1 MLYVLEQRL
10 GAQQV
15 KSDKSQRVLCDV
27 VRTMFSRRFVDELF
41 KPQFLY
47 KDRNVRQIF
56 DKLAHS
62 SIMKLNETSMGKL
75 YSLMVMGVKYQVVRV
90 ATPGHVL
97 DVTIEHLEQLKRM
110 CASEITD
117 SLLDYCLESCQ
128 TCYGRFS
135 PGDWCL
141 CRQQL
146 LSFFS
151 TRRVRVSIF
160 LQRDLQGQDGT
171 LRLEH
176 GGPLT
181 SGALPLKK
189 THPLALNYHAENR
202 SQHAR
207 QLGAN
212 MYAEPLPEA
221 KEAVVEAKPVVKED
235 EEPPAAKPS
244 TACLE
249 LNLLADLV
257 GGDDVP
263 TESFRLAL
271 FEDDAAVAS
280 PLRDDAHRIDA
291 RAQRK
296 GVDERFAEL
305 GFDDD
310 VKSEAKSEDSDD
322 LLDLM
327 DSIK

>member
-97 DVTIEHLEQLKRM
+97 DVTMEHLAQLKRM

-117 SLLDYCLESCQ
+117 SLLDYCLDSCQ
-128 TCYGRFS
+128 TCYGRFT

-146 LSFFS
+146 LAFFA

-171 LRLEH
+171 LRLEN

-181 SGALPLKK
+181 SALPLNK
-189 THPLALNYHAENR
+189 THPLAPNYLQGNGSR
-202 SQHAR
+202 HAR
-207 QLGAN
+207 QLGGN

-221 KEAVVEAKPVVKED
+221 KEISQEVKPVAAK
-235 EEPPAAKPS
+235 EEPPPSKPS

-271 FEDDAAVAS
+271 FEDDQEAAS
-280 PLRDDAHRIDA
+280 PRVDDARRIDA

-296 GVDERFAEL
+296 NVEERFAEL
-305 GFDDD
+305 GFDD
-310 VKSEAKSEDSDD
+310 VKSEAKSEGSDD

>member
-1 MLYVLEQRL
+1 M
-10 GAQQV
+10 
-15 KSDKSQRVLCDV
+15 LCDV
-27 VRTMFSRRFVDELF
+27 VKTMFSRRFVDELF

-75 YSLMVMGVKYQVVRV
+75 YSLMVMGVKFQVVRV
-90 ATPGHVL
+90 ATPCHLL
-97 DVTIEHLEQLKRM
+97 DVTMEHLEQLKRM

-128 TCYGRFS
+128 TMLWPVHAGRLVFVS
-135 PGDWCL
+135 AAVA
-141 CRQQL
+141 RL
-146 LSFFS
+146 LFA

-181 SGALPLKK
+181 SGALPLNK
-189 THPLALNYHAENR
+189 THPLALNYHSENG

-212 MYAEPLPEA
+212 MYAEPLPRPR
-221 KEAVVEAKPVVKED
+221 KYLKR
-235 EEPPAAKPS
+235 PS
-244 TACLE
+244 
-249 LNLLADLV
+249 
-257 GGDDVP
+257 P
-263 TESFRLAL
+263 SR
-271 FEDDAAVAS
+271 
-280 PLRDDAHRIDA
+280 
-291 RAQRK
+291 
-296 GVDERFAEL
+296 
-305 GFDDD
+305 
-310 VKSEAKSEDSDD
+310 
-322 LLDLM
+322 
-327 DSIK
+327 